1 MGIHELEYKRL
12 LSELKFKN
20 EELEIIEESMREIH
34 LEFEQYYADFLKEN
48 ELSKKEL
55 EK

>member
-1 MGIHELEYKRL
+1 MGIHQLEYRRL

-34 LEFEQYYADFLKEN
+34 LEFEDYYSNFFK
-48 ELSKKEL
+48 
-55 EK
+55 